1 MLRSNDDPCPDRWV
15 CTGASCSDDLPG
27 GGRPQI
33 KVRTSF
39 EVRTSI
45 EVCSTSIEV
54 RLQPHFGLIGHSLVV
69 SPFICNTLFH
79 WSNSQGLS
87 NDNQAT
93 KFTGVLTLLDA
104 MLSTVKLRVQ
114 QEVNIYQFEVD
125 NIYCQLKEIMDFR
138 KDSLKY

>member
-1 MLRSNDDPCPDRWV
+1 M
-15 CTGASCSDDLPG
+15 
-27 GGRPQI
+27 
-33 KVRTSF
+33 
-39 EVRTSI
+39 
-45 EVCSTSIEV
+45 CSTSIEV
-54 RLQPHFGLIGHSLVV
+54 RLKPHFGLIGHSLVV

-79 WSNSQGLS
+79 WSNSQSLS

-93 KFTGVLTLLDA
+93 KFTGVLTLLELDA

-114 QEVNIYQFEVD
+114 QEVNIYRFEVD